1 MGFSALVAIT
11 AFLFIL
17 WHTWHYDRFR
27 CVVYSKRDWFRALMV
42 QILLAAIGMFVLYTW
57 IEAAILYDE
66 VGLCSSYENDG
77 WTRKLTWLFS
87 ITPSWLI

>member
-42 QILLAAIGMFVLYTW
+42 QILLAAIGIFVLYTW

-66 VGLCSSYENDG
+66 VGHSFSYGDHRRS
-77 WTRKLTWLFS
+77 RKLT
-87 ITPSWLI
+87 